1 MAVDLARW
9 SVWRVLLV
17 AFAWLVGVPAAFMLY
32 IQWKLYLSMER
43 GPGIGDV
50 VVSVGFNDLEFL
62 VWLLAPVLFV
72 VTWAVLRSRRSHRP
86 VS

>member
-1 MAVDLARW
+1 MDLSRW

-17 AFAWLVGVPAAFMLY
+17 AFAWLVGAPAAFMLF
-32 IQWKLYLSMER
+32 IQWKLYSSMER

-62 VWLLAPVLFV
+62 VWLLAPVFFV

-86 VS
+86 AS